1 MEDARDKVLTGYV
14 IMIQK
19 RVRGWFLRRRFLAL
33 RKSALII
40 QKNYRR
46 RLATR
51 NWRKVR
57 REVTKRALV
66 VQCLLFD
73 CSKMERS

>member
-1 MEDARDKVLTGYV
+1 MQDADDQFLEDERDKVLTGYV

-33 RKSALII
+33 RKSAIVM
-40 QKNYRR
+40 QKHYRR

-57 REVTKRALV
+57 KPLANAL
-66 VQCLLFD
+66 
-73 CSKMERS
+73 KGKI